1 MPAPWSSSGASR
13 LFTSASLHILPGVVF
28 RRRDPHA
35 SHVPRSSCAP
45 RYTRV
50 SPSYEAKRARRHNGR
65 LRAALT
71 HDVVS
76 LADDAVI
83 AVCGYIVSD
92 LIAQASEDAANDPRR
107 ESSIEPEG
115 GDADGVDVER
125 VCRYAAFGALDG
137 AASHVWYNWLEGKAG
152 TWCFTLLR
160 RLDELQGV
168 DFDAVLPSATTT
180 LEVEVMETVEQ
191 VAADMVIYS
200 PVWCVAFLA
209 AMTWMSEGPGRVGQ
223 RLKEEWKTLYLG
235 NLAFWVPANILIY
248 GLTPVDHR
256 VAAFT
261 AINVLYTAG
270 LSRWAES
277 TPEARADETQ
287 GAALTVKDLTED
299 GADASGGVTESF
311 EDVHAE
317 DVAGLLVDEGEVQPQ
332 V

>member
-1 MPAPWSSSGASR
+1 M
-13 LFTSASLHILPGVVF
+13 
-28 RRRDPHA
+28 
-35 SHVPRSSCAP
+35 
-45 RYTRV
+45 
-50 SPSYEAKRARRHNGR
+50 SPSYEAKRLRRHGVI
-65 LRAALT
+65 LTAALT

-311 EDVHAE
+311 EDVHEE